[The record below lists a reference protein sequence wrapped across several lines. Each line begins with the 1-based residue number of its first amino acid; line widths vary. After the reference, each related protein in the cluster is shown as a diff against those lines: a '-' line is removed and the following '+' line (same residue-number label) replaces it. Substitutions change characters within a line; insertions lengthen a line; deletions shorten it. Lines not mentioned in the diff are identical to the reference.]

1 MKYFNSILILLVI
14 VLSHTSCEESK
25 RVNNTDVVTV
35 YQCPMKCEGKKT
47 YHASQSCPI
56 CNMDLK
62 LVENQTSKEVSD
74 NEISDESIFNLTTN
88 WTTEEGETIQLKNLK
103 GKTLVMV
110 MIYTTC
116 KAACPRLVADM
127 RNIESKIPE
136 NSLGNLQ
143 FILVSIDPET
153 DTPKRLKEF
162 AKENF
167 MDKKHWTFLQGTV
180 SGVRE
185 FANVLAVKYKQ
196 ISPMDFS
203 HSNII
208 SVFNT
213 QGELIHQQEGLGV
226 DNKETVQTILE
237 LTK

>member
-1 MKYFNSILILLVI
+1 MKNIKTLLILLMLTI
-14 VLSHTSCEESK
+14 SFSSCKNEKSNSK
-25 RVNNTDVVTV
+25 NEDVAV
-35 YQCPMKCEGKKT
+35 YQCPMKCEGDKT
-47 YHASQSCPI
+47 YSESGSCPV
-56 CNMDLK
+56 CKMDLQPI
-62 LVENQTSKEVSD
+62 EIEDSKILD
-74 NEISDESIFNLTTN
+74 DDGISEESIFNLTSN
-88 WTTEEGETIQLKNLK
+88 WNTEEGEVIQLKDLK

-127 RNIESKIPE
+127 RNIESKIPKE
-136 NSLGNLQ
+136 NIENLL
-143 FILVSIDPET
+143 FVLVSIDPKV
-153 DTPKRLKEF
+153 DTPTRLKEF
-162 AKENF
+162 AIENE
-167 MDKKHWTFLQGTV
+167 MDGEQWTFLQGTE

-213 QGELIHQQEGLGV
+213 KGELIHQQEGLGV
-226 DNKETVQTILE
+226 DNKETVEAILK

>member
-1 MKYFNSILILLVI
+1 MKSFYPILLTI
-14 VLSHTSCEESK
+14 VFMLSFSACKNEKALTTHTELA
-25 RVNNTDVVTV
+25 V
-35 YQCPMKCEGKKT
+35 YQCPMKCEGEKT
-47 YHASQSCPI
+47 YEKFGSCPV
-56 CNMDLK
+56 CNMDIK
-62 LVENQTSKEVSD
+62 AISNHSSKELNSS
-74 NEISDESIFNLTTN
+74 EISEESIFNLTTSWN
-88 WTTEEGETIQLKNLK
+88 TEEGEVIQLEDLK

-127 RNIESKIPE
+127 RNIEAQIPKA
-136 NSLGNLQ
+136 NLKDLN
-143 FILVSIDPET
+143 FVLVSIDPET
-153 DTPKRLKEF
+153 DTPERLKAF
-162 AKENF
+162 AIENV
-167 MDKKHWTFLQGTV
+167 MDDEQWTFLQGTE

-226 DNKETVQTILE
+226 DNKDTIKTILE
-237 LTK
+237 LTN